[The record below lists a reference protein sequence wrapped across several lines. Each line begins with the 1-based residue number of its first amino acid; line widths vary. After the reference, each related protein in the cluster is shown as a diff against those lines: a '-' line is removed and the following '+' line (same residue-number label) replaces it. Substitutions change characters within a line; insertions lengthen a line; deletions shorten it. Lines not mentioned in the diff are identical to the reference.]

1 MWCKFKS
8 CSCKHAELDGLCE
21 EISMWASCE
30 VPDHLDPAKI
40 PISWLKSWAADKAL
54 KDKEHSKLYK
64 AMMKELLS
72 EWCKYWDD
80 YEEERK
86 VFIEEKENE
95 S

>member
-8 CSCKHAELDGLCE
+8 CSCKHAELSGLCE
-21 EISMWASCE
+21 KISMWASCE
-30 VPDHLDPAKI
+30 VPDYLDPAKI
-40 PISWLKSWAADKAL
+40 SISWLKSWAADKG
-54 KDKEHSKLYK
+54 KEHPELYK
-64 AMMKELLS
+64 VIMKELLP

-86 VFIEEKENE
+86 VFIEEKQNE